1 MSFEELS
8 RIESEIEEAYSDLIR
23 CVENQQLRERLK
35 SLRDSKADAMERLTS
50 LGCL

>member
-8 RIESEIEEAYSDLIR
+8 RTEDEIEEAYSDLIR

-35 SLRDSKADAMERLTS
+35 ALRDSKADAMEKLSS
-50 LGCL
+50 LGCI